1 MTNSLRCPFCQQ
13 AAEGLTLFFFGGGS
27 RVFVCPGCYE
37 LLNTKR
43 HQPYSHPMQR
53 LRRLMGH
60 FGKEVVIHESAPG
73 HHAAP
78 CDGQATVAQGP
89 AQHRIVRAA
98 ESVSHV
104 VSRTSLTHGG
114 I

>member
-1 MTNSLRCPFCQQ
+1 MTTLRCPFCRQ

-27 RVFVCPGCYE
+27 RLFVCPRCYE
-37 LLNTKR
+37 LLNAKR
-43 HQPYSHPMQR
+43 HQPYSRSMQR
-53 LRRLMGH
+53 LRRVVGQL
-60 FGKEVVIHESAPG
+60 GKEVVIHESAPG
-73 HHAAP
+73 HPAAP

-98 ESVSHV
+98 EPRTDLVSG
-104 VSRTSLTHGG
+104 TSLTHGG

>member
-1 MTNSLRCPFCQQ
+1 MTTLRCPFCRHV
-13 AAEGLTLFFFGGGS
+13 AEGLTLFFTGGS
-27 RVFVCPGCYE
+27 RLFVCPGCYA
-37 LLNTKR
+37 LLNPKR

-53 LRRLMGH
+53 LRRLMGQL
-60 FGKEVVIHESAPG
+60 GKEVVTHAGAPG

-98 ESVSHV
+98 EPRTDLVSG
-104 VSRTSLTHGG
+104 TSLTHGG